1 MSNKYYELYVEN
13 VLKLAETIVI
23 RFENSAVAEN
33 DWIIKNY
40 GASYVDLNDKT
51 SWRYYLHI
59 CGYRHPIDTV
69 IEVTS
74 LDTL

>member
-1 MSNKYYELYVEN
+1 LESPVSNKYYELYVEN

-40 GASYVDLNDKT
+40 GASYVFYVEFVVFITHRALKK
-51 SWRYYLHI
+51 Y
-59 CGYRHPIDTV
+59 
-69 IEVTS
+69 
-74 LDTL
+74 